1 MFYIFVFTLREGSV
15 TTRTLNILLFQS
27 RMSFRGRGGG
37 GGGFRGCGGGGRR
50 GGFRVGRDGR
60 GGFDQGPPTGLVV
73 FSLEYKY
80 SSM

>member
-1 MFYIFVFTLREGSV
+1 MGEIIICFIYLYLLREGSV

-73 FSLEYKY
+73 FSLE
-80 SSM
+80 